1 VIQLHLQFMSQP
13 AIHTSP
19 LPHIKPGVFF
29 APVAGEGVLLDLA
42 ANRYVGLTAL
52 SSRLWSSIGAGETY
66 EDLIEIAAHH
76 VATSNVRPEKVV
88 QQQLELWEKA
98 GLLVRDEEPAEHELP
113 VPHLEFSRATDAI
126 LPDAVARARLSI
138 GRVVRQIW
146 NSIWVRRSLRRFGL
160 SETIRAIQQLPAR
173 DSCGTSSTLS
183 AVLRAY
189 WAARRPFAQGNP
201 DCLSRSLALFRTLR
215 QAGTDASICIGVRK
229 CPFAAHA
236 WVEAAKLLLNDRPE
250 NVEQYFVIAR
260 F

>member
-1 VIQLHLQFMSQP
+1 MTQP
-13 AIHTSP
+13 AIHTSQ
-19 LPHIKPGVFF
+19 LPRIKPGIFF

-52 SSRLWSSIGAGETY
+52 SSRFWAAISSGEAY
-66 EDLIEIAAHH
+66 EDLVRIAAHH
-76 VATSNVRPEKVV
+76 VAASNVHPERVV
-88 QQQLELWEKA
+88 QQQLDLWEKA
-98 GLLVRDEEPAEHELP
+98 GLFVRDGEPAADELP
-113 VPHLEFSRATDAI
+113 VPHLEFPCATDAI
-126 LPDAVARARLSI
+126 LQEAVAKARLSLF
-138 GRVVRQIW
+138 RVVRQAW
-146 NSIWVRRSLRRFGL
+146 NSIWVRRSLRRRGL
-160 SETIRAIQQLPAR
+160 SGTIRAIQQLPAR
-173 DSCGTSSTLS
+173 DSNGPPPSMLT

-189 WAARRPFAQGNP
+189 WAARKPFAQGNP

-236 WVEAAKLLLNDRPE
+236 WVEAASLLLNDRPE